1 MIIFSDFRDPIFN
14 SRDPET
20 SLKKPAK
27 MAPFFKDKR
36 KSVHSDKGY
45 EPLKKKRCNKYS
57 KSGVNHRSNN
67 LNVCKAY

>member
-1 MIIFSDFRDPIFN
+1 
-14 SRDPET
+14 
-20 SLKKPAK
+20 